1 MPEMNAPTS
10 TKKWFCTLF
19 DQNYLI
25 KGLAMYQSLAT
36 HTEDMCLYVLC
47 MDDLTYQTLEKLNLE
62 KVELIKRV
70 DFEGPELLKVKSERS
85 VAEYCWTCTPSII
98 SYVLEKHPEIDYLT
112 YLDADLLFFGSP
124 QAIFDELG
132 QTSVSIIEHRFSK
145 GFEESIVNGKYNV
158 QWVGFRRDK
167 DGLKTLNWWREKCLE
182 WCFNRSDDG
191 RFGDQ
196 KYLDNW
202 TTDFNGVHVIQHLG
216 AGVGPWN
223 FASYSITEHDGIV
236 SIDDQPLIFYH
247 YHGYKMIEDGG
258 FTAMPRV
265 YMDSEVIPY
274 EIYEPYRHALWKS
287 ARLIQSI
294 IPNFNE
300 GILSAPG
307 ARAVDPEKYLIRSEK
322 KPSIIKRLANKFTR
336 MLAA

>member
-1 MPEMNAPTS
+1 MQTQ

-25 KGLAMYQSLAT
+25 KGLAMYQSLAAQSK
-36 HTEDMCLYVLC
+36 EMCLYVLC
-47 MDDLTYQTLEKLNLE
+47 MDEITYDILKKLNLE
-62 KVELIKRV
+62 KAVLIKKI
-70 DFEGPELLKVKSERS
+70 DFEDPELLAVKSKRS

-98 SYVLEKHPEIDYLT
+98 RYVMNKYSEIDYLT
-112 YLDADLLFFGSP
+112 YLDADLLFFSDP
-124 QAIFDELG
+124 QPIFDELE

-158 QWVGFRRDK
+158 QWVGFRRDP
-167 DGLKTLNWWREKCLE
+167 DGMKTLDWWREKCLE

-202 TTDFNGVHVIQHLG
+202 TTDFNGVHVIQNIG

-223 FASYSITEHDGIV
+223 FASYQISEKKGRVTINE
-236 SIDDQPLIFYH
+236 QPLIFYH

-258 FTAMPRV
+258 FTAMPRI
-265 YMDSEVIPY
+265 YMDNEIIPY
-274 EIYEPYRHALWKS
+274 SIYEPYRHALWKA
-287 ARLIQSI
+287 ARVVQSIMPTFVEGILESPRMKITDAKKNLIQS
-294 IPNFNE
+294 E
-300 GILSAPG
+300 
-307 ARAVDPEKYLIRSEK
+307 EKYPLATRIINKLIRMIS
-322 KPSIIKRLANKFTR
+322 T
-336 MLAA
+336 

>member
-1 MPEMNAPTS
+1 MNIQAQD
-10 TKKWFCTLF
+10 KKWFCTLF

-36 HTEDMCLYVLC
+36 YTNDMCLYVLC
-47 MDDLTYQTLEKLNLE
+47 MDETTYQILDKLKLEKA
-62 KVELIKRV
+62 VLIKRV
-70 DFEGPELLKVKSERS
+70 DFESPELLAVKAERS

-98 SYVLEKHPEIDYLT
+98 SYVMDQNPQIDYLT
-112 YLDADLLFFGSP
+112 YLDADLLFFNDP
-124 QAIFDELG
+124 QPIFDELG
-132 QTSVSIIEHRFSK
+132 HTSVSIIEHKFSK

-158 QWVGFRRDK
+158 QWVGFRRDE

-182 WCFNRSDDG
+182 WCFNRSEEG

-223 FASYSITEHDGIV
+223 FASYEITEGNGRVTING
-236 SIDDQPLIFYH
+236 QPLIFYH

-265 YMDSEVIPY
+265 YMDNEVIPY
-274 EIYEPYRHALWKS
+274 SIYEPYRRALWKAAS
-287 ARLIQSI
+287 DVQVI
-294 IPNFNE
+294 IPNFIE
-300 GILSAPG
+300 GILESP
-307 ARAVDPEKYLIRSEK
+307 RKQISDSNKYLIQSEEK
-322 KPSIIKRLANKFTR
+322 KSLATRVMNKLSR
-336 MLAA
+336 MISA